1 MALMTASPV
10 AWTPDPGGLRQVV
23 VMLRDSACG
32 STAVQAQV
40 YERLRSL
47 AQHAEFNNYLAYIL
61 ARGPADGR
69 SASAPTAASA
79 SAEPRDAEAVG
90 VRQAAGLLLKN
101 NLKRLYNSLQPPVQT
116 YINGELLSAIGDD
129 SKLIRSAV
137 AVCITAIV
145 SEAGLQVWPELLPSL
160 MRCLDSSATFQ
171 DGALHALSTICEQ
184 SPSRLGEDPSRPLDA
199 IVPKLLYFLQH
210 PAPSVRSVV
219 VHILSQFLL
228 QLPAALTP
236 HLPAYRDA
244 LLNSAADPSPDVR
257 RRVTAALRVLLDS
270 QPAVLSG
277 EAHLSALVS
286 TMMMSS
292 ADRDAS
298 VALEACEFWSS
309 IAPGVTPAV
318 RPFLRRLLPILLD
331 NMVYASDDIAAVDAS
346 VSADD
351 AALPDRPEDVRPF
364 FHHSHSH
371 RGGSSGGGGV
381 GTDHSPRKP
390 GTSSTPPERGAGAG
404 YDAAD
409 SGESDVDNDDI
420 ADDDDAFGEWNVRK
434 CSAAGLDALAHKFG
448 DELLPHLQPL
458 LEERLTD
465 NSRWLVRESAVLA
478 LGAIAQGCYK
488 GMVPNLPH
496 LVPFLTRL
504 VADSYPLVRT
514 IACWSLSRYAR
525 WLASRKED
533 ALPAA
538 ASVLIARL
546 TDSSKRVQQAACSS
560 LAVLLE
566 AAGPAM
572 QPYLPALLPALTAA
586 FDQYQARN
594 RLGLYDATSTLA
606 EYIGYPALA
615 DPSFSRA
622 LLAPL
627 VVRWN
632 MLVDFDMD
640 LLPLFDCI
648 ARVVRALMDRAQP
661 FSAPLFSRGVR
672 VLNNVVVRASAGD
685 SADGDEERVLCAL
698 DLLSAVV
705 TALGPQ
711 AEPLVVVEP
720 ALIPLLVAI
729 GDIAP
734 AAGAA
739 RSNNAARHASSA
751 ACGVLGEL
759 ARSRSPSLLRH
770 AKLADVLA
778 VLASATAGGDA
789 TAAWSLGEVC
799 LMVVQADGA
808 SAADKAALLTPPLS
822 GILPPL
828 MAAIVAR
835 PAATFASGD
844 EAVTAAVT
852 LCRLSWAL
860 PDPVA
865 PALCEVLP
873 LVTAAVA
880 AAEPGRERAEAVHG
894 LCVAVG
900 YSVADAPGVAAGMA
914 GFCELAAD
922 FGMTPEEVDVVPVVA
937 TVLSSWKAATGAGW
951 GSFVTALSTN
961 VRAQLGDLY
970 GL

>member
-1 MALMTASPV
+1 
-10 AWTPDPGGLRQVV
+10 
-23 VMLRDSACG
+23 
-32 STAVQAQV
+32 
-40 YERLRSL
+40 
-47 AQHAEFNNYLAYIL
+47 
-61 ARGPADGR
+61 
-69 SASAPTAASA
+69 
-79 SAEPRDAEAVG
+79 
-90 VRQAAGLLLKN
+90 
-101 NLKRLYNSLQPPVQT
+101 
-116 YINGELLSAIGDD
+116 
-129 SKLIRSAV
+129 
-137 AVCITAIV
+137 
-145 SEAGLQVWPELLPSL
+145 

-210 PAPSVRSVV
+210 PAPSVRHVV
-219 VHILSQFLL
+219 VHILSEFLL

-257 RRVTAALRVLLDS
+257 RRVTEALRVLLDS

-286 TMMMSS
+286 TMITSS
-292 ADRDAS
+292 ADRHSS

-309 IAPGVTPAV
+309 ITPVVTPAV
-318 RPFLRRLLPILLD
+318 RPFLGRLLPILLD

-351 AALPDRPEDVRPF
+351 ATLPDRPEDVRPF
-364 FHHSHSH
+364 FHHSYSH
-371 RGGSSGGGGV
+371 RGGGGGMDYGSRLL
-381 GTDHSPRKP
+381 GAT
-390 GTSSTPPERGAGAG
+390 TTPPERGAGRET
-404 YDAAD
+404 AD
-409 SGESDVDNDDI
+409 SSGSDVDDDDL
-420 ADDDDAFGEWNVRK
+420 ADDDDGFGEWNVRK

-504 VADSYPLVRT
+504 VGDNYPLVRT
-514 IACWSLSRYAR
+514 ISCWSLSRYAR
-525 WLASRKED
+525 WVASRKED

-538 ASVLIARL
+538 AGVLIARL

-572 QPYLPALLPALTAA
+572 QPYLPALLPALSAA

-606 EYIGYPALA
+606 EYIGYPTLA
-615 DPSFSRA
+615 DPSFSAA

-648 ARVVRALMDRAQP
+648 ARVVRALMDGAEP
-661 FSAPLFSRGVR
+661 FSAPLFSRAVR
-672 VLNNVVVRASAGD
+672 VLNNVVVRATAGD

-698 DLLSAVV
+698 DLLSAVI

-711 AEPLVVVEP
+711 AEPLVSVEP
-720 ALIPLLVAI
+720 TLIALLVAI
-729 GDIAP
+729 GNVAP
-734 AAGAA
+734 ADGAA
-739 RSNNAARHASSA
+739 RANNAARDASSA

-759 ARSRSPSLLRH
+759 ARSRSNSLLRH

-778 VLASATAGGDA
+778 VLASATAAGDA

-808 SAADKAALLTPPLS
+808 SVADKAALLTPPLS
-822 GILPPL
+822 RTLPPL
-828 MAAIVAR
+828 MAAVRAR
-835 PAATFASGD
+835 PAAAFASGD
-844 EAVTAAVT
+844 GAVTAALA

-860 PDPVA
+860 PDSVA
-865 PALCEVLP
+865 PSLCEALP

-900 YSVADAPGVAAGMA
+900 YSVAGAPGVAAGMA

-922 FGMTPEEVDVVPVVA
+922 FGMTPEEADVVPVVA
-937 TVLSSWKAATGAGW
+937 SVLSSWKAATGAGW

>member
-1 MALMTASPV
+1 
-10 AWTPDPGGLRQVV
+10 
-23 VMLRDSACG
+23 
-32 STAVQAQV
+32 
-40 YERLRSL
+40 
-47 AQHAEFNNYLAYIL
+47 
-61 ARGPADGR
+61 
-69 SASAPTAASA
+69 
-79 SAEPRDAEAVG
+79 
-90 VRQAAGLLLKN
+90 
-101 NLKRLYNSLQPPVQT
+101 
-116 YINGELLSAIGDD
+116 
-129 SKLIRSAV
+129 
-137 AVCITAIV
+137 
-145 SEAGLQVWPELLPSL
+145 

-199 IVPKLLYFLQH
+199 IIPKLLYFLQH

-219 VHILSQFLL
+219 VHILFQFLL

-257 RRVTAALRVLLDS
+257 RRVTATLRVLLDS
-270 QPAVLSG
+270 QPAVLSS
-277 EAHLSALVS
+277 EAHMSALVS
-286 TMMMSS
+286 TMVASS
-292 ADRDAS
+292 ADRDAA

-309 IAPGVTPAV
+309 LAPGVTPAI
-318 RPFLRRLLPILLD
+318 RPYLGRILPILLE
-331 NMVYASDDIAAVDAS
+331 NMVYASDDIAVVDAN

-351 AALPDRPEDVRPF
+351 ATLPDRPEDVRPF
-364 FHHSHSH
+364 FHHSHSY
-371 RGGSSGGGGV
+371 RGGGGSSTGA
-381 GTDHSPRKP
+381 DHSPRKFTTTGTLP
-390 GTSSTPPERGAGAG
+390 EHGAGTSHEAG
-404 YDAAD
+404 D
-409 SGESDVDNDDI
+409 SDGS
-420 ADDDDAFGEWNVRK
+420 DDDDDLADDGDAFGDWNVRK

-448 DELLPHLQPL
+448 DELLPPLQPL

-496 LVPFLTRL
+496 LAPFLTRL

-514 IACWSLSRYAR
+514 IACWSLSRYAQ
-525 WLASRKED
+525 WLATRKED

-538 ASVLIARL
+538 AGVLITRL

-560 LAVLLE
+560 LAVLFE

-572 QPYLPALLPALTAA
+572 QPYLPALLPALSTA
-586 FDQYQARN
+586 FDQYHARN
-594 RLGLYDATSTLA
+594 RLSLYDATGTLA
-606 EYIGYPALA
+606 EYIGYPTLA
-615 DPSFSRA
+615 DPTFSAA

-627 VVRWN
+627 VARWN

-640 LLPLFDCI
+640 LLPLFECI
-648 ARVVRALMDRAQP
+648 ARVVRSLRDGAQP

-698 DLLSAVV
+698 DLLSAVI
-705 TALGPQ
+705 TALSPH
-711 AEPLVVVEP
+711 AEPFVAAEP
-720 ALIPLLVAI
+720 DLIPLLVAI
-729 GDIAP
+729 GGVVRT
-734 AAGAA
+734 AGAA
-739 RSNNAARHASSA
+739 DAYNAARHASSA

-778 VLASATAGGDA
+778 VLASATARGDA
-789 TAAWSLGEVC
+789 VASWSLGEVC
-799 LMVVQADGA
+799 LMIVQAEGA

-822 GILPPL
+822 GAMQPL
-828 MAAIVAR
+828 MAAVMAR
-835 PAATFASGD
+835 PPASFASGD

-860 PDPVA
+860 PDPIA

-900 YSVADAPGVAAGMA
+900 YNAPGVAAGMA

-922 FGMTPEEVDVVPVVA
+922 FGMTPEEADVVSVVA
-937 TVLSSWKAATGAGW
+937 AVLSSWKAATGAGW
-951 GSFVTALSTN
+951 GSFVTALSAN
-961 VRAQLGDLY
+961 VRAQLEDLY
-970 GL
+970 GQ

>member
-1 MALMTASPV
+1 M
-10 AWTPDPGGLRQVV
+10 
-23 VMLRDSACG
+23 
-32 STAVQAQV
+32 
-40 YERLRSL
+40 
-47 AQHAEFNNYLAYIL
+47 
-61 ARGPADGR
+61 
-69 SASAPTAASA
+69 
-79 SAEPRDAEAVG
+79 
-90 VRQAAGLLLKN
+90 
-101 NLKRLYNSLQPPVQT
+101 
-116 YINGELLSAIGDD
+116 
-129 SKLIRSAV
+129 
-137 AVCITAIV
+137 
-145 SEAGLQVWPELLPSL
+145 
-160 MRCLDSSATFQ
+160 
-171 DGALHALSTICEQ
+171 
-184 SPSRLGEDPSRPLDA
+184 
-199 IVPKLLYFLQH
+199 
-210 PAPSVRSVV
+210 
-219 VHILSQFLL
+219 HILSQFLL

-270 QPAVLSG
+270 QPAVLSS

-286 TMMMSS
+286 TMMTSS
-292 ADRDAS
+292 ADRDTS

-309 IAPGVTPAV
+309 IASSVTPAV
-318 RPFLRRLLPILLD
+318 RPFLGRLLPILLN
-331 NMVYASDDIAAVDAS
+331 NMVYAADDIAVVDAN

-371 RGGSSGGGGV
+371 RGGGGGGGGV
-381 GTDHSPRKP
+381 DHSPRRP
-390 GTSSTPPERGAGAG
+390 GASTTSPERGAGTRHE
-404 YDAAD
+404 D
-409 SGESDVDNDDI
+409 SDGSESDGDDGDV
-420 ADDDDAFGEWNVRK
+420 ADDDETFGEWNVRK

-458 LEERLTD
+458 LEERLAD
-465 NSRWLVRESAVLA
+465 NSRWMVRESAVLA

-488 GMVPNLPH
+488 AMVPNLPH

-504 VADSYPLVRT
+504 VADSHPLVRT

-538 ASVLIARL
+538 AGVLIARL

-572 QPYLPALLPALTAA
+572 QPYLPALMPALSAA

-615 DPSFSRA
+615 DPSFCEA

-648 ARVVRALMDRAQP
+648 ARVVRALMDGAQP
-661 FSAPLFSRGVR
+661 YSAPLFSRGVR
-672 VLNNVVVRASAGD
+672 VLNNVVVRATAGD

-711 AEPLVVVEP
+711 IEPLVVVQP
-720 ALIPLLVAI
+720 TLIPLLVAI
-729 GDIAP
+729 ADVA
-734 AAGAA
+734 AA
-739 RSNNAARHASSA
+739 RTNNAARHASSA

-759 ARSRSPSLLRH
+759 ARSHSDSLLRH

-778 VLASATAGGDA
+778 VLASAAAGGDA
-789 TAAWSLGEVC
+789 AAAWSLGEVC
-799 LMVVQADGA
+799 LMVMQADGA
-808 SAADKAALLTPPLS
+808 SAADKASLLTPPLS
-822 GILPPL
+822 GALPAL
-828 MAAIVAR
+828 LSAVTAR
-835 PAATFASGD
+835 PSTTFASGD
-844 EAVTAAVT
+844 DAVTVAVT

-865 PALCEVLP
+865 PALCKVLP
-873 LVTAAVA
+873 LVTSAVA

-894 LCVAVG
+894 LCAVVG
-900 YSVADAPGVAAGMA
+900 YFIAGAPGVAAGMA

-922 FGMTPEEVDVVPVVA
+922 FGITPEEVDVVPVVA
-937 TVLSSWKAATGAGW
+937 AVLSSWKAATGAGW